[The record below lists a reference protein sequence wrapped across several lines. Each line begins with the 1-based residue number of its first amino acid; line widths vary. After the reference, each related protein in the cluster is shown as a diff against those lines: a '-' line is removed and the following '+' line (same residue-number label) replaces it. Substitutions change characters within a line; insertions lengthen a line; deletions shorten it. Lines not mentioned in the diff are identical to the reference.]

1 MSILKAG
8 AAQVDI
14 TPERGIQLAGDIG
27 RYRPVEFILDPIYAK
42 ALILESN
49 GCKLCF
55 LSCDLACIATEWV
68 NKIRRLASERF
79 GLKPEAIMIHAVQ
92 NHAAPSIGHI
102 MVSNEC
108 KLIPPELPWLRGGD
122 DRYNSFALERI
133 LEAIRLANENLEPAW
148 IGVASGIEG
157 RVAFNRRFVMRNGRV
172 QTHPRAGDPNIL
184 YAEGPIDP
192 ELGVVCIVAE
202 NARVLAMLLYYTC
215 HPTHGYPN
223 RYVTADWPGVWS
235 NGVKGIFGEKCT
247 PLVFNG
253 CCGNIH
259 HMNHLD
265 PSYVDDQNRMGRL
278 LTETTVNI
286 VKRIDNYRN
295 DVVLDFRT
303 THIKIPLREISSDE
317 LEKARQLLDKHPEP
331 LWIDDAR
338 TRVDWD
344 WMYAVS
350 LLDLYEQRQHDPE
363 FDYEIQVLRVGNIA
377 FVSLMGEPFVEGQ
390 LAIKLQSPTYPTYVV
405 HNCNGSAG
413 YIPTKHAF
421 QRGGYETR
429 TSNWSNLA
437 PEALDIIVNESVELL
452 REVFRD
458 KLCQQLK
465 Y

>member
-1 MSILKAG
+1 MPILKAG
-8 AAQVDI
+8 AAQIDI

-49 GCKLCF
+49 GRKQCF
-55 LSCDLACIATEWV
+55 LSCDLACIATKWA
-68 NKIRRLASERF
+68 NKVRRLASEKF
-79 GLKPEAIMIHAVQ
+79 GLKPEAVMIHAVQ
-92 NHAAPSIGHI
+92 NHAAPSIGHT
-102 MVSNEC
+102 MVSDEC

-192 ELGVVCIVAE
+192 ELGVTCIVAE

-235 NGVKGIFGEKCT
+235 NGVKEIFGEKCI
-247 PLVFNG
+247 PLVLNG

-265 PSYVDDQNRMGRL
+265 PNYVDDQNRMGRL

-295 DVVLDFRT
+295 DVVLDFKT
-303 THIKIPLREISSDE
+303 THIKIPLREITPDE
-317 LEKARQLLDKHPEP
+317 LEKARQLLNKHPEP

-344 WMYAVS
+344 WVYAVS
-350 LLDLYEQRQHDPE
+350 LLDLYEQRQRNPE
-363 FDYEIQVLRVGNIA
+363 FDYEIQVFRVGDIA
-377 FVSLMGEPFVEGQ
+377 FVGLMGEPFVEGQ

-437 PEALDIIVNESVELL
+437 PEALDVIVNESVKLL

-458 KLCQQLK
+458 KVCQQLK
-465 Y
+465 